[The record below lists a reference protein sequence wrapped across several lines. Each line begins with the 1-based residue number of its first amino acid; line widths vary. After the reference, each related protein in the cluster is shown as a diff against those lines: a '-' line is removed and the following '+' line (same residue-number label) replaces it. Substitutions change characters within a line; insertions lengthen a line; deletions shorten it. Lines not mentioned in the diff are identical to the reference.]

1 MDELE
6 FYRYRLFDKFKS
18 SDETMRVKYNI
29 PNINLKQIT
38 PYEEDP
44 AIETASDCLY
54 INIPMSAE
62 KHTAEIEVSL
72 PKKLLI
78 SSFSYQLRAA
88 GNTIQKDIFVPNGE

>member
-1 MDELE
+1 
-6 FYRYRLFDKFKS
+6 
-18 SDETMRVKYNI
+18 MRVKYNI
-29 PNINLKQIT
+29 PNINLKHIT
-38 PYEEDP
+38 PYEEEL

-88 GNTIQKDIFVPNGE
+88 GNTIQKDIF